1 MDTIAQ
7 LFWLT
12 INLYHEAR
20 GEPFEGMKAVCHV
33 VLNRAERRKIPVK
46 EVILQPWQFSWAN
59 REARPGVHDYKAF
72 EKCMKAAYE
81 AVQERLEGKTLAGA
95 DHYHTMQVNPA
106 WNRKMPIVAKIGN
119 HIFYNSEA

>member
-33 VLNRAERRKIPVK
+33 VLNRAERRKMPVK
-46 EVILQPWQFSWAN
+46 EGDTSSLGNSLGLI
-59 REARPGVHDYKAF
+59 
-72 EKCMKAAYE
+72 
-81 AVQERLEGKTLAGA
+81 EGKT
-95 DHYHTMQVNPA
+95 
-106 WNRKMPIVAKIGN
+106 
-119 HIFYNSEA
+119 